1 MNYGAIEVGLVIHG
15 PELIDAGN
23 IGDLLNVLR
32 ALGPLHAQAGGTM
45 ARVAILDKQLTSI
58 DTSTKMHTSEAL
70 NFLSDKDVLVLA
82 NCGKTLET
90 GIVFGEIVSSRV
102 RRSVIQVERLGTTD
116 GRLILWQG
124 FDGDRSD
131 HVHHVAKHLSTRLP
145 LEFEQRQKKAMSSR
159 STAHIVARHIAGAKR
174 GEPVLIEGIVVGTVV
189 GDEVVI
195 TSEGNKIVNVSGVA
209 TKAHG
214 LQKIGEIDLGAAYIK
229 TGFLRA
235 HNKACGQETLRPA
248 RPLKRGSIIFVN
260 HGAEST
266 FESVNE
272 WTVCAITVGDDTTL
286 ICGDILSRMGIP
298 IVGITDGD
306 GDGIYAGMCKADGS
320 VILRLSKASDDNVG
334 LALEQSGILNGEN
347 YTLSDVVTIVT
358 GFLRRSGVVFVA
370 TDGKAERR
378 RGGVEVCN
386 PDI

>member
-1 MNYGAIEVGLVIHG
+1 MNNSAIEVGLVIHG
-15 PELIDAGN
+15 PELIDSGN
-23 IGDLLNVLR
+23 IGDLLNVLS
-32 ALGPLHAQAGGTM
+32 ALGPLHARAGGTM
-45 ARVAILDKQLTSI
+45 ARVAILDNQLTSI
-58 DTSTKMHTSEAL
+58 DTSKKMHTSEAL
-70 NFLSDKDVLVLA
+70 NLLSGKDVLVLA

-102 RRSVIQVERLGTTD
+102 QRSVIQVERLGVTD

-124 FDGDRSD
+124 FDGDKSY
-131 HVHHVAKHLSTRLP
+131 HVHRVARHLSARLP
-145 LEFEQRQKKAMSSR
+145 LEFEKRQKKAVSGGS
-159 STAHIVARHIAGAKR
+159 AAQIVERHIAGAER

-214 LQKIGEIDLGAAYIK
+214 LQKIEEIDLDAAYIK

-235 HNKACGQETLRPA
+235 HNKACSQETLRPA
-248 RPLKRGSIIFVN
+248 RPLKRGSVIFVN
-260 HGAEST
+260 HRAESA

-272 WTVCAITVGDDTTL
+272 GTVCAITVGDDTTF
-286 ICGDILSRMGIP
+286 ICGDILSRIGIP

-306 GDGIYAGMCKADGS
+306 GDGIYTGMCKADGS
-320 VILRLSKASDDNVG
+320 VIFRLSKASDDDVG
-334 LALEQSGILNGEN
+334 FALEQSGILNGER
-347 YTLSDVVTIVT
+347 YSLGDVVKIVT
-358 GFLRRSGVVFVA
+358 VFLRRRAVEFVA
-370 TDGKAERR
+370 ADWKAERHKD
-378 RGGVEVCN
+378 GLEADN